1 LFEVVGGDGK
11 TRAEQLAERMA
22 QLSTRVVPGTTRYA
36 PNDKRDRIDAARALL
51 LLADAAS
58 PNIKVGSS
66 LRRLIAREAA
76 RGDEAKANK
85 YRYHYLMKMWH
96 PDRVKGGEEIKA
108 AGESA
113 LIANNFAV
121 RLLSDAHDVL
131 KVGWAGK
138 PLIKGGAKTRRRRR
152 RNRKRRGKKT
162 TRATRGWRQRKKT
175 KKRRKRRK
183 TKRRR

>member
-1 LFEVVGGDGK
+1 
-11 TRAEQLAERMA
+11 
-22 QLSTRVVPGTTRYA
+22 
-36 PNDKRDRIDAARALL
+36 
-51 LLADAAS
+51 
-58 PNIKVGSS
+58 
-66 LRRLIAREAA
+66 
-76 RGDEAKANK
+76 
-85 YRYHYLMKMWH
+85 MKMWH

-162 TRATRGWRQRKKT
+162 TRARRGRRQRKKT